1 MAFGSTFGNP
11 TTSAP
16 AFGATSTFGFG
27 NTSAP
32 ASTSGFSFGS
42 FGAATTTASTGF
54 SFGAPTTSAS
64 PFSFPSLGTTTTT
77 SSFGFGGFGTA
88 LTTTTAS
95 GFSFG
100 PTTSAFGGGSLFS
113 TGMGMQQ
120 PGMNMAGGMQPQNQ
134 GVDNAVTSLVTSL
147 TFPMLYGDE
156 RDAII
161 AKWNQLQASWGTGK
175 GYYNPNAPPVEFT
188 PENPFCCFK
197 AVGYSCLP
205 SAKPEDSLVGI
216 VFNKKDQEIISQQ
229 QQVIDALHKC
239 FGSKPTISV
248 SIDGVKALTEDRT
261 EVVFY
266 LLERLQTG
274 LTRRIPPAE
283 ICTYLEQPNIKA
295 QISTLGVLSV
305 APKTVPSKEQIQN
318 YLDNPPAGLEPI
330 VWKQSK
336 LDNPDPEKL
345 IPTPLIG
352 FQELSRRTKCQE
364 YETKQHQKRLEII
377 SDDIAELNRNH
388 TTTVAKIAEHKR
400 KLLELQH
407 RVLKV
412 LVHQEITRKMGY
424 AIQADEEQLR
434 IKLEAIQAE
443 LSAPTQFKGH
453 LKELTSQIRMQN
465 YQTSVFEGERY
476 CMDEVSKEEIK
487 EQLLSQQEGISLL
500 INIIKEDMADLK
512 TIEEIINEETARR
525 R

>member
-1 MAFGSTFGNP
+1 MAFGGSFGNP

-16 AFGATSTFGFG
+16 AFGTTSTFGFG

-32 ASTSGFSFGS
+32 ATTSGFTFGG
-42 FGAATTTASTGF
+42 FGTTTTTPSTGF
-54 SFGAPTTSAS
+54 SFGAPTTTSS
-64 PFSFPSLGTTTTT
+64 PFSFSSLPTTTT
-77 SSFGFGGFGTA
+77 SSFGFGGFGTSLA
-88 LTTTTAS
+88 TTTS

-100 PTTSAFGGGSLFS
+100 QTTSAFGGGGLFS

-120 PGMNMAGGMQPQNQ
+120 PTASMTGGMQPQNPA
-134 GVDNAVTSLVTSL
+134 VDNAVTSLVTSL

-161 AKWNQLQASWGTGK
+161 AKWNQLQASWGIGK
-175 GYYNPNAPPVEFT
+175 GYYHPNAPPVELT

-205 SAKPEDSLVGI
+205 SAKSEDCLVGI

-229 QQVIDALHKC
+229 QQLIDTLHKC

-248 SIDGVKALTEDRT
+248 TIDGIKALTEDRT

-283 ICTYLEQPNIKA
+283 ICGYLEQPTVKP
-295 QISTLGVLSV
+295 QIANLGIVNV
-305 APKTVPSKEQIQN
+305 VPKIAPSKEQLQS

-330 VWKQSK
+330 VWKQAK

-345 IPTPLIG
+345 IPVPLIG

-434 IKLEAIQAE
+434 IKFEAIQAE

-476 CMDEVSKEEIK
+476 SMDEIAKEEIR
-487 EQLLSQQEGISLL
+487 EQLLAQQEGISLL

-512 TIEEIINEETARR
+512 TIEEIINDETIRR

>member
-54 SFGAPTTSAS
+54 SFGAPTTSAT

-216 VFNKKDQEIISQQ
+216 VFNKKDKEIISQQ

-318 YLDNPPAGLEPI
+318 YLDNPPA
-330 VWKQSK
+330 
-336 LDNPDPEKL
+336 
-345 IPTPLIG
+345 
-352 FQELSRRTKCQE
+352 
-364 YETKQHQKRLEII
+364 
-377 SDDIAELNRNH
+377 DDIAELNRNH

>member
-1 MAFGSTFGNP
+1 MAFGTTFGNP

-16 AFGATSTFGFG
+16 AFGATNTFGFG
-27 NTSAP
+27 NTTAP
-32 ASTSGFSFGS
+32 TST
-42 FGAATTTASTGF
+42 TGF
-54 SFGAPTTSAS
+54 SFGGFGTTTTTTAPGFSFGTPATSAS
-64 PFSFPSLGTTTTT
+64 PFSFPAIGTATTT
-77 SSFGFGGFGTA
+77 SSFGFGGFGTPLA
-88 LTTTTAS
+88 TTTSS

-100 PTTSAFGGGSLFS
+100 QTTSAFGTGGGLFS
-113 TGMGMQQ
+113 TGI
-120 PGMNMAGGMQPQNQ
+120 GMQPAASMTGGMPQNPA
-134 GVDNAVTSLVTSL
+134 VDNVTSLVTSL

-156 RDAII
+156 RDAIV
-161 AKWNQLQASWGTGK
+161 AKWNQLQSSWGTGK
-175 GYYNPNAPPVEFT
+175 GYFNPNAPPIDYT

-205 SAKPEDSLVGI
+205 SAKIEDCLVGL
-216 VFNKKDQEIISQQ
+216 VFNKKDEEIISQQ
-229 QQVIDALHKC
+229 QQLIDALHKC

-248 SIDGVKALTEDRT
+248 SIDGIKALSEDRT

-274 LTRRIPPAE
+274 LTRRIPPSE
-283 ICTYLEQPNIKA
+283 ICGYLEQPNIKS
-295 QISTLGVLSV
+295 QVSNIGILSV
-305 APKTVPSKEQIQN
+305 APKTVPSKEQLQS
-318 YLDNPPAGLEPI
+318 YLDNPPTGLEPI
-330 VWKQSK
+330 VWKQAK

-345 IPTPLIG
+345 IPVPLIG

-434 IKLEAIQAE
+434 IKFEAIQAE

-476 CMDEVSKEEIK
+476 CMDEVAKEEIK

-500 INIIKEDMADLK
+500 ISIIKEDMADLK
-512 TIEEIINEETARR
+512 TIEEIINEDTARR